1 MKIKAIIKTPKGQAT
16 KAQATLQNVIFGK
29 LWRRYDKFESFV
41 NEDDSECAWEIET
54 KNVSDYVRITRN
66 LASYEV
72 IVRKILESKRVKKEA
87 AKNFSA
93 EDMARLKEMLQSQTS
108 IEVIKEATAAELDE
122 YNKSWWQRTK
132 EKMKKIF

>member
-1 MKIKAIIKTPKGQAT
+1 MKIKCIIKTPAGQAKKT
-16 KAQATLQNVIFGK
+16 QGTLQNVIFGK

-41 NEDDSECAWEIET
+41 NEDDSECAWEMET

-72 IVRKILESKRVKKEA
+72 MVRKILESKRVKKEA